1 MFNWENALDGKDVN
15 TQIKLFNQTILNN
28 FGNFEPNKKKR
39 SIIVIHLPQTTSH
52 IKNKIQLNKN
62 FYQQFLKNTK
72 NSKKLDDHHNEI
84 NNLICESKEEY
95 SHLTSTALNCSSL
108 STKIY

>member
-39 SIIVIHLPQTTSH
+39 SIIVIHLP
-52 IKNKIQLNKN
+52 
-62 FYQQFLKNTK
+62 
-72 NSKKLDDHHNEI
+72 
-84 NNLICESKEEY
+84 
-95 SHLTSTALNCSSL
+95 
-108 STKIY
+108 